1 MKVFMKEAY
10 AQAEK
15 AYDSGEVPIGAVIV
29 RRGKVIAAAH
39 NMRESQKDP
48 TAHAEL
54 LAIRQACEVLGSPDL
69 RGCDLYVTLEPCPMC
84 MGAIILARINVLV
97 FGCSDYSFGAAGSR
111 YQLADHPNAKHLK
124 IYGGIM
130 ERECAE
136 LLRDFFG
143 DLRDI
148 HSYD

>member
-1 MKVFMKEAY
+1 
-10 AQAEK
+10 
-15 AYDSGEVPIGAVIV
+15 
-29 RRGKVIAAAH
+29 
-39 NMRESQKDP
+39 
-48 TAHAEL
+48 
-54 LAIRQACEVLGSPDL
+54 
-69 RGCDLYVTLEPCPMC
+69 

-111 YQLADHPNAKHLK
+111 YQLAVHPNAKHLK